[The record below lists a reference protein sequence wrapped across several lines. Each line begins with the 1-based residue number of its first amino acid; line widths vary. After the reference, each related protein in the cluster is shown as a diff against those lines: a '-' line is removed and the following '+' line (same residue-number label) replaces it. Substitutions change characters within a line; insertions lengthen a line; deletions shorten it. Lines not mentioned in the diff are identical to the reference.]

1 MIGRVRVRD
10 VRVVPPGLMEHGRE
24 PIPGLP
30 ALLPRGEK
38 LLWQGRPD
46 WRLLAQQAFH
56 VRAVAVWFAVLM
68 VLQLALGLRDG
79 APAAELLGTVA
90 WYTVLGAAAVG
101 VLTGIAWAY
110 ARSTMYTITSRHLVI
125 RSGVALPTTVTIPF
139 GLVHSAA
146 VKRYARG
153 YGDLPIEIQPGT
165 HVSWLMLWPHVRP
178 WCMARPQ
185 PMLRAV
191 EDIDDVV
198 TVFTRA
204 LDVSLAREAADGT
217 APEAAGSTARTERSH
232 DDEALPTGAE
242 VAA

>member
-1 MIGRVRVRD
+1 
-10 VRVVPPGLMEHGRE
+10 MEHGHE

-46 WRLLAQQAFH
+46 WRLLARQAFH
-56 VRAVAVWFAVLM
+56 VRAVAIWFAALM
-68 VLQLALGLRDG
+68 GIQLTLGVRDG
-79 APAAELLGTVA
+79 ASGAELLGTVA
-90 WYTVLGAAAVG
+90 WYTVLGAVAVG
-101 VLTGIAWAY
+101 VLTLIAWGY
-110 ARSTMYTITSRHLVI
+110 ARSTMYSITSRHLIV
-125 RSGVALPTTVTIPF
+125 RSGIALSTTVTIPF
-139 GLVHSAA
+139 GLVQSAA
-146 VKRYARG
+146 VKRYERG

-191 EDIDDVV
+191 ADIDDVV

-204 LDVSLAREAADGT
+204 LDVSLAREAA
-217 APEAAGSTARTERSH
+217 EAGSTETAARPAPRQDRGQDAE
-232 DDEALPTGAE
+232 LPSGAE